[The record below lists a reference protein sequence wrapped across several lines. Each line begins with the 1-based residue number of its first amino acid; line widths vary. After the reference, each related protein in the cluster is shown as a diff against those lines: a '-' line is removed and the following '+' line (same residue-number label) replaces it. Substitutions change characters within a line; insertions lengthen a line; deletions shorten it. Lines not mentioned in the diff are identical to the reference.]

1 MVEANEAQPQDK
13 AVTAYDDN
21 DEITQAI
28 ELLDKKFSKIDGSIN
43 ERIEDLI
50 GFKATVSKKILWFI
64 KEGEEF
70 KELFTS
76 FAAEQTAKNKNLPL
90 FAKSVVFY

>member
-1 MVEANEAQPQDK
+1 MVEANESQPQDRV
-13 AVTAYDDN
+13 VTADDAN
-21 DEITQAI
+21 EDISYAMEI
-28 ELLDKKFSKIDGSIN
+28 LDKKYGRVDGSIN

-70 KELFTS
+70 KQLFSS

-90 FAKSVVFY
+90 FAKGVAFY